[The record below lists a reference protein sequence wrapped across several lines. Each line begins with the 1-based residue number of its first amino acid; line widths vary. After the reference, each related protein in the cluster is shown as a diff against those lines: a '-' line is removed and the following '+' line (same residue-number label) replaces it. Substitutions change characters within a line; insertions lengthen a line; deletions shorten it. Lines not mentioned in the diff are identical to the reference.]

1 MNKETVRP
9 NRPASDRLHP
19 LIYLALAGAAL
30 AFALAVWA
38 FAGDSYTDYILVIV
52 SGFVLVA
59 IGIPVILSRVGRA
72 SESSEIGVQESE
84 SLREWLQG
92 DFETWQDQ
100 VKGANAAVEILLP
113 LSAIAIG
120 MVAIGIVLHLTAHGG
135 A

>member
-1 MNKETVRP
+1 MNNETVRP

-19 LIYLALAGAAL
+19 LIYLALVSAAL
-30 AFALAVWA
+30 AFALAVWT
-38 FAGDSYTDYILVIV
+38 FAGDRYTDYILVIV
-52 SGFVLVA
+52 TGFALIAVGL
-59 IGIPVILSRVGRA
+59 PMILSRVGQTSAGSKPRA
-72 SESSEIGVQESE
+72 HRSEP
-84 SLREWLQG
+84 LREWIQG
-92 DFETWQDQ
+92 DFETWQDR